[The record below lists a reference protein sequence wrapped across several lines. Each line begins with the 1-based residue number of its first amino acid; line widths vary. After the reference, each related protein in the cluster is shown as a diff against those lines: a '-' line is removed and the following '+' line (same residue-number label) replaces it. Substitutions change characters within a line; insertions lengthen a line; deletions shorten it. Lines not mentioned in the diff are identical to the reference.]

1 MWTNVLDVWKDF
13 SYWYKIQA
21 PKYGHWRSLGYCVFN
36 AAYFKRDGSFRLK
49 TNGEPNE
56 TK

>member
-21 PKYGHWRSLGYCVFN
+21 PKYGLWRSLGYCVFN